1 MSRDRLAAQL
11 KNSMAELDDDPNI
24 DGQESNQDRQRVGIM
39 VDTRL
44 TLSTLTH
51 DREQLAQQIEQI
63 KEAISKLET
72 RYAQQGV
79 NNYLTR
85 TMNPTEQATQLQ
97 EIDSK
102 LASLAEIIA
111 TRESVDQQSQDI
123 FQKTMFLR
131 QSGYVLQEA
140 LHRLLLF
147 EKRVEQQQELLELK
161 RDIYDY
167 YHNNN

>member
-1 MSRDRLAAQL
+1 
-11 KNSMAELDDDPNI
+11 MAELDDDPNI
-24 DGQESNQDRQRVGIM
+24 NEKEGSTQEERRVGIM

-44 TLSTLTH
+44 TLSTLAH

-63 KEAISKLET
+63 KEAISTLET

-79 NNYLTR
+79 HNYLTR
-85 TMNPTEQATQLQ
+85 NINPTEQATQLE

-102 LASLAEIIA
+102 LASLAEVIA

-123 FQKTMFLR
+123 FRKTMFLR

-167 YHNNN
+167 YHDNN